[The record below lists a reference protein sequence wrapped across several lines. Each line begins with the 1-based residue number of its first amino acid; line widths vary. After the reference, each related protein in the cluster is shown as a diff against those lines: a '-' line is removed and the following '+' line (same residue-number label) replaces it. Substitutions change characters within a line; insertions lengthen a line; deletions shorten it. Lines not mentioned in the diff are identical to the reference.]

1 MADKKVRSIAKT
13 FSWRLFIFIYWV
25 IFGYIYTGTFTGASI
40 LGIGSIIPL
49 FFYYFHERIWNKIK
63 WGKDKTD
70 HPTYVFPYE
79 DWKVKRVKSYL
90 DKKGNK
96 RLAKLLFD

>member
-13 FSWRLFIFIYWV
+13 FSWRFFIFIYWV
-25 IFGYIYTGTFTGASI
+25 IFGYIYTGTFTGAGI